1 MSTNK
6 TENYKLHTWEPSDHF
21 LRTEFNDNF
30 AAIDAILKGKAEV
43 VFGTYTGNKSSQ
55 RTIQLGFTPSLLLL
69 MGERGIGSTYSGGLT
84 ALGHPLKN
92 QFKTFLEIVE
102 NGFQVAYWEDAA
114 HTNSQNSVYH
124 YLAFR

>member
-6 TENYKLHTWEPSDHF
+6 TENYQLHRWEPEDDF
-21 LRTEFNDNF
+21 LRQEFNENF
-30 AAIDAILKGKAEV
+30 AAIDAALHGKAEV
-43 VFGTYTGNKSSQ
+43 VFGTYTGNRSSR
-55 RTIQLGFTPSLLLL
+55 RTIQLEFTPTVLLLIAA
-69 MGERGIGSTYSGGLT
+69 GGVPSSYSGGLT